1 MNPPNVF
8 ISYSRSDVRFAR
20 ELKCR
25 ITESAGD
32 AWLDL
37 DEIMP
42 GERWPDKTLDK
53 LINSDYILLIL
64 SQQSVNSNGFV
75 REEFLAAI
83 KEMEHRKGDYILLF
97 RTDDCEIPEPLRK
110 IHCVGMRDNGID
122 QIIRKMKL
130 TPVKSSKC
138 KSNLGVWLAILVLL
152 TLLATAY
159 WLISPV

>member
-1 MNPPNVF
+1 MNAPKVF

-25 ITESAGD
+25 INKSAGD

-37 DEIMP
+37 DEIKP
-42 GERWPDKTLDK
+42 GEHWPYKTLSK
-53 LINSDYILLIL
+53 LKNADYALLVL

-83 KEMEHRKGDYILLF
+83 EEMQWRKGDYILLF
-97 RTDDCEIPEPLRK
+97 KTDDCEIPEPLRK

-122 QIIRKMKL
+122 QIIHAMGL
-130 TPVKSSKC
+130 IPVKPSKC
-138 KSNLGVWLAILVLL
+138 KSNLGVWLTILALL
-152 TLLATAY
+152 ALLATAY
-159 WLISPV
+159 WLLSPV